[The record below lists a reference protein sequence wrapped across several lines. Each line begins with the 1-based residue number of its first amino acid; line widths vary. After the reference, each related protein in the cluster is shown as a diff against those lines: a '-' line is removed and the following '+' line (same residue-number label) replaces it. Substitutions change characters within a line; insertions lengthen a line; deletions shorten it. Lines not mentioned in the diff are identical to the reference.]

1 MNGVVVPRAE
11 RNLVVEVGVAAVFPV
26 VDVVDLTSVK
36 WNIAVRNRTRGV
48 HRFERSPLM
57 DCGQPFRSPD
67 VERDSM
73 SAENH
78 RNDLGVAGEAADG
91 FDRNF
96 LTQRRAAGGG
106 GSIDVEAETVCEGV
120 EIDVDDDFGPRVCL
134 RNVRPIG

>member
-1 MNGVVVPRAE
+1 
-11 RNLVVEVGVAAVFPV
+11 
-26 VDVVDLTSVK
+26 
-36 WNIAVRNRTRGV
+36 
-48 HRFERSPLM
+48 
-57 DCGQPFRSPD
+57 
-67 VERDSM
+67 M